1 MKKKEVENKILNWFK
16 KKNKKVLIKEN
27 FLLNNTID
35 SFDLIN
41 LIVFIEKEFDIKFEN
56 HDFSDPNFSTIKN
69 ITKIVLS
76 YEK

>member
-56 HDFSDPNFSTIKN
+56 HDFSDPNFATIKN